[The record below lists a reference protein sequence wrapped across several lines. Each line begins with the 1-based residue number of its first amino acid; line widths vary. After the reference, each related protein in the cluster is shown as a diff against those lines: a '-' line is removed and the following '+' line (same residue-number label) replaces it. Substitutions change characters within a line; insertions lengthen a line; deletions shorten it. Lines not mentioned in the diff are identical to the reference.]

1 MRRRILLLAGA
12 AGLVTGCGFEL
23 RRAPEFKF
31 RTIAFV
37 GFAPSSTTLA
47 TLKRG
52 IASSET
58 THVVEAVTQAEV
70 VLQALTDARERTV
83 ATTTSDGQ
91 VRDINLVARF
101 IFELHTPAGKQL
113 IGSTELALARDMTY
127 NETDALAK
135 EQEDALVFK
144 ALQEDLAQQTIRRL
158 AAVKAI

>member
-1 MRRRILLLAGA
+1 MQRRTLLLAAA
-12 AGLVTGCGFEL
+12 AGLAGCGFEL

-47 TLKRG
+47 ALKRG
-52 IASSET
+52 IAGSET
-58 THVVEAVTQAEV
+58 TRVVEAVTQAEV
-70 VLQALTDARERTV
+70 VLQSITDARERSV
-83 ATTTSDGQ
+83 ATTTSAGQ

-135 EQEDALVFK
+135 EQEDALIFK

-158 AAVKAI
+158 AAVKAL